1 MLMPLCVCQLWRKFT
16 QSSCKRLH
24 ALLATTPVTYCSTS
38 PGTGMS
44 VHIKLPISCK
54 HLMPLIRNNLYAL
67 FKRCS
72 SWSNLSIRSLQ
83 YLALFTYLHFSLIIG
98 VVKIFSKRGQS
109 WIFPDGGR
117 IIFQRRPAVVKFH
130 FKNTE
135 TKRKESF
142 RKIVAKFKISKSRG
156 LSPSAPFRRL
166 PLPLCNV
173 SAWSWSKAVITRAL
187 FQYFFLFNINYSQQP
202 TQWSVVS
209 ISLPLCSLNFCDIVL
224 EPELNTYRK

>member
-16 QSSCKRLH
+16 QSSSKRLH

-117 IIFQRRPAVVKFH
+117 IIFQWRPAVVKFH
-130 FKNTE
+130 FKNIETE
-135 TKRKESF
+135 AERSPVRFHLHKGRTLSLRKWLKPIVVAICVSTHSTKES
-142 RKIVAKFKISKSRG
+142 
-156 LSPSAPFRRL
+156 LPS
-166 PLPLCNV
+166 
-173 SAWSWSKAVITRAL
+173 
-187 FQYFFLFNINYSQQP
+187 
-202 TQWSVVS
+202 
-209 ISLPLCSLNFCDIVL
+209 SLQIEAF
-224 EPELNTYRK
+224 